1 MIFGSQRKQELRK
14 MAEILAERTDSDL
27 HTVQRNV
34 SDIANLISQE
44 QNLDFETVEVSVY
57 RKLLAEVKAD
67 Y

>member
-27 HTVQRNV
+27 LTVQRNV